1 MGIEGKI
8 DSYFEGNQPPKHG
21 EEARTILTN
30 FLNNLSLIWLVAYIQ
45 YYPIFLPKTNQLSNW
60 IQLNSS

>member
-8 DSYFEGNQPPKHG
+8 DSYFEGNQPLEHG
-21 EEARTILTN
+21 EEDRAILAN

-45 YYPIFLPKTNQLSNW
+45 YYPIFLPKAN
-60 IQLNSS
+60 